1 MKQIYFAIALAASV
15 GGCVPDGDSFY
26 MPTDI
31 APMFGG
37 AVVRRPVSTQPA
49 AAPNLTG
56 TAGAFYARESHGAV
70 NASDCQRMLERF
82 RLEGRNIE
90 LVDVL
95 PNRIGTG
102 GVLRFQCL
110 FETKGDEPA
119 RNDYYIDERRDLQ

>member
-15 GGCVPDGDSFY
+15 AGCVPDGDSFY

-49 AAPNLTG
+49 ATPNLTG

-70 NASDCQRMLERF
+70 NASDCERMLERF
-82 RLEGRNIE
+82 KREGRNIE

-95 PNRIGTG
+95 PNQIGTG
-102 GVLRFQCL
+102 GVLRFQCV
-110 FETKGDEPA
+110 FETLDGEQAEP
-119 RNDYYIDERRDLQ
+119 DYYSDPRRDLR